1 MPTST
6 DKLKTMSLSEIMTEY
21 PQAEPVLTKYGLAA
35 YAKTETA
42 KHENLQASVLVH
54 SIDLDT
60 LMNELVRV
68 ISG

>member
-1 MPTST
+1 
-6 DKLKTMSLSEIMTEY
+6 MTEY